1 MYVIYIH
8 RYLEEAEARSTIPN
22 RRSEDVYITYTHTH
36 THTHTHTQVFGG
48 GRGAQHDT

>member
-22 RRSEDVYITYTHTH
+22 RRSEDGALPEFIEARKQDL
-36 THTHTHTQVFGG
+36 TQAWLYDG
-48 GRGAQHDT
+48 